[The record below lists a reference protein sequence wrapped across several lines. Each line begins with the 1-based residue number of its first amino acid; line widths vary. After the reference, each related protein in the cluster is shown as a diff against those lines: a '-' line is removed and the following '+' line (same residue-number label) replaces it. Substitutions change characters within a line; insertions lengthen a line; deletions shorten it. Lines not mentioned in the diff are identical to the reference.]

1 MQWLPERDKRWC
13 ALIALCQMPSL
24 LFLLLHGYALHA
36 LGATVIGA
44 AVGVALRGTLRQP
57 KYASLLVMIAS
68 AFWLS
73 EVFLPASNAARLLD
87 QIVTTI
93 LVVGIWPDD
102 PEQRV
107 KRRLEAVLKAARRWS
122 TGIPLPS
129 QS

>member
-24 LFLLLHGYALHA
+24 LTLLLHGYALHA

-44 AVGVALRGTLRQP
+44 FVGVTLRRTLRQP
-57 KYASLLVMIAS
+57 RNAGLLVMIAS

-73 EVFLPASNAARLLD
+73 ELLLPASNTARLLD
-87 QIVTTI
+87 QVVTTV

-107 KRRLEAVLKAARRWS
+107 KRRLETILKAARRWS

-129 QS
+129 